1 MTYLVLDRPHTC
13 YAVHALSLR
22 TKEPAGTP
30 SGIGRLGGRV
40 REIEML
46 LASGAYVLSGS
57 ARCSPRVL
65 TTFMRKY
72 SVFLFM
78 IHSQTCCL
86 FVVDYLEG
94 RLCGLVLHGSSAL

>member
-1 MTYLVLDRPHTC
+1 MTYMVPNRLHTC
-13 YAVHALSLR
+13 YAVYAPSKR

-30 SGIGRLGGRV
+30 QGIGRSGGRV

-57 ARCSPRVL
+57 VRCSPRVL
-65 TTFMRKY
+65 TIFMRTY
-72 SVFLFM
+72 PCSGIASFF
-78 IHSQTCCL
+78 CL
-86 FVVDYLEG
+86 FVVGYLEG

>member
-1 MTYLVLDRPHTC
+1 MTYLVPDRPHTC

-46 LASGAYVLSGS
+46 FASGAYVLSGS
-57 ARCSPRVL
+57 VRCSPRVL
-65 TTFMRKY
+65 TMFMRTY
-72 SVFLFM
+72 SCSGIASFF
-78 IHSQTCCL
+78 CL
-86 FVVDYLEG
+86 FVVGYLEG